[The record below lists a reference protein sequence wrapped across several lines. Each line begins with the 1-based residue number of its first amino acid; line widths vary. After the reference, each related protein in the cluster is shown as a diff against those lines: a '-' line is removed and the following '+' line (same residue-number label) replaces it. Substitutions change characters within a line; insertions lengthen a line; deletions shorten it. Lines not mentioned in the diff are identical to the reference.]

1 MSRNALPPVA
11 LQLLGVVIIIASVVF
26 YFVTLQVSLYITGLG
41 LSLAT
46 LGTVQRLFGSPE
58 EAAQNYEVGP
68 RRKVIYLPSTAE
80 EPEK

>member
-1 MSRNALPPVA
+1 MRRESLPPLA
-11 LQLLGVVIIIASVVF
+11 LQLLGVAIVIASVVF

-58 EAAQNYEVGP
+58 EAAQAYETSTK
-68 RRKVIYLPSTAE
+68 RKVIYLPSTAE
-80 EPEK
+80 ESE